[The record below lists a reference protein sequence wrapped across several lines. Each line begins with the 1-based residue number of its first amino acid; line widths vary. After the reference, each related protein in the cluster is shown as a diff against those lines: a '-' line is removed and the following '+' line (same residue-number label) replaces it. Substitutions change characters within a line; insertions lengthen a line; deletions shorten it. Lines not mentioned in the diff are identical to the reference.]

1 MEKNFPVP
9 NFGRAGETS
18 MAPDQKRLGTRTVE
32 RERLAD
38 QLHRPGASALERY
51 RAKAVGDVSIP
62 YLIGYELRLLLFGGL
77 PGGIGYLLRK
87 HFLASLFGRAGSG
100 LILGKGLS
108 LRHPARFFWGN
119 RVAIDDHCMVDAGGG
134 EIRVGDDVIVSR
146 NCVLQA
152 KTGPLTI
159 GNRTDIGCNAV
170 LSAISG
176 IDIGESVLLAANVY
190 VGGAR
195 YVTDRPGVP
204 FMDQGSYSRGP
215 ISIGSGSWLG
225 AGAIVLDGVAIGE
238 RCVVGAGGVVT
249 RDLPSNSVAAGI
261 PARIVGSA
269 GGVKKIW
276 TKNRDAG
283 FPKPA

>member
-1 MEKNFPVP
+1 M
-9 NFGRAGETS
+9 TS
-18 MAPDQKRLGTRTVE
+18 DPQRGQPRTIE
-32 RERLAD
+32 REKLGA

-51 RAKAVGDVSIP
+51 RAKAAGNVSTP
-62 YLIGYELRLLLFGGL
+62 RLLRYELCLLLFGGL

-87 HFLASLFGRAGSG
+87 HFFAALFGRVGSG
-100 LILGKGLS
+100 TILGRGMT
-108 LRHPARFFWGN
+108 LRHPARIFLGD

-176 IDIGESVLLAANVY
+176 IEIGESVLLAANVY
-190 VGGAR
+190 IGGAR
-195 YVTDRPGVP
+195 YGTDRSDIP

-215 ISIGSGSWLG
+215 VSIGSGSWLG
-225 AGAIVLDGVAIGE
+225 AGATVLDGV
-238 RCVVGAGGVVT
+238 RVGAMCVIGAGAVVT
-249 RDLPSNSVAAGI
+249 RDVPDGGAVAGI
-261 PARIVGSA
+261 PARRI
-269 GGVKKIW
+269 
-276 TKNRDAG
+276 
-283 FPKPA
+283 

>member
-1 MEKNFPVP
+1 M
-9 NFGRAGETS
+9 R
-18 MAPDQKRLGTRTVE
+18 PDIKRVQARDIE
-32 RERLAD
+32 REALAA

-51 RAKAVGDVSIP
+51 RAKAVGIVSTP
-62 YLIGYELRLLLFGGL
+62 SLIRYELGLLLFGGL

-87 HFLASLFGRAGSG
+87 HFFAALFGRAGSG
-100 LILGKGLS
+100 MILGRGMS
-108 LRHPARFFWGN
+108 LRHPARIFLGD

-176 IDIGESVLLAANVY
+176 IDIGDSVLLAANVY
-190 VGGAR
+190 IGGAR
-195 YVTDRPGVP
+195 YVTGRPDVP

-215 ISIGSGSWLG
+215 ISIGGGSWLG
-225 AGAIVLDGVAIGE
+225 AGAIVL
-238 RCVVGAGGVVT
+238 
-249 RDLPSNSVAAGI
+249 
-261 PARIVGSA
+261 
-269 GGVKKIW
+269 
-276 TKNRDAG
+276 
-283 FPKPA
+283 